1 VSHHFKVCIVFIK
14 RKKEKDED
22 QNYLKWYL
30 EIHSMGTH
38 WSIFCIYNVCWP
50 LQHLFLLIPGLPTS
64 LTEVHLDGN
73 KITKVDAP
81 SLKGLINL
89 SK

>member
-1 VSHHFKVCIVFIK
+1 MVF
-14 RKKEKDED
+14 RNS
-22 QNYLKWYL
+22 QHGYPL
-30 EIHSMGTH
+30 EYILHLSLDKLQ
-38 WSIFCIYNVCWP
+38 ILP
-50 LQHLFLLIPGLPTS
+50 KLQHLFLLIPGLPTS